1 MANELRKLGAVVE
14 EGPDYLRI
22 TPPDRL
28 TPHAEIDTYDDHRI
42 AMSFALATLGGVPLR
57 INEPECVRKT
67 FPEYFDVLRSI
78 SSTAGAP

>member
-1 MANELRKLGAVVE
+1 MGNELRKLGATVE

-22 TPPDRL
+22 TPPSRL